1 LSFKSVNAMK
11 YKYFELENPL
21 LLVILMR
28 NKYLLRIINEIESI
42 MGLLK
47 DLIYIYKYRKIITLV
62 WTIILDED
70 VWQFIMSLTLIL

>member
-1 LSFKSVNAMK
+1 MK
-11 YKYFELENPL
+11 YKYFELENHL

-28 NKYLLRIINEIESI
+28 NKYLLRIINEIVSI

-62 WTIILDED
+62 
-70 VWQFIMSLTLIL
+70 

>member
-1 LSFKSVNAMK
+1 MK

-28 NKYLLRIINEIESI
+28 NKYLLRIINEIVSI

-62 WTIILDED
+62 
-70 VWQFIMSLTLIL
+70 